1 MDETIKL
8 AAAALAAAVC
18 AVTLRKQSP
27 EFALVLGVAAGGLLL
42 FWSVSLL
49 TQVADFFSELAQL
62 AQVSEALLTPL
73 IKTGAIALVTHLAA
87 ALCKDAGEGGIASAL
102 EFAGGVAAICAAL
115 PLMEA
120 VVETMKSLL

>member
-1 MDETIKL
+1 MDQTIKL

-49 TQVADFFSELAQL
+49 AQVADFFS
-62 AQVSEALLTPL
+62 
-73 IKTGAIALVTHLAA
+73 
-87 ALCKDAGEGGIASAL
+87 
-102 EFAGGVAAICAAL
+102 
-115 PLMEA
+115 
-120 VVETMKSLL
+120 